1 MTNLTT
7 QGSTLTEF
15 DPGPMPG
22 RLGEI
27 MAGGGIAQEPQSNS
41 PELGEWGER
50 FKSFLDLANDDS
62 WKDAPLIQATCPKCQ
77 GTHYRNAALLAT
89 GPGLACDDCTDAFF
103 AEKKNPAFDPANAP
117 TMELPPLYLETDK
130 THKDFPKLIWDQ
142 VKDFN
147 PRGERGVYFRGGTGG
162 GKTRLL
168 CLLAQRCVLTF
179 RKTAKI
185 FWAGEFQSEAVDR
198 LRSDKSFNAW
208 KRELRDVD
216 FLCFDDLFSG
226 RFTERIESA
235 LFDVLDERM
244 RWKRPLGVTTNK
256 SGEEVRGGALDKQR
270 AEAISRR
277 LNDTCEIYTVPTQ
290 ENFLPP
296 GGEA

>member
-1 MTNLTT
+1 MTNLTI
-7 QGSTLTEF
+7 QDSTRTNF
-15 DPGPMPG
+15 DPGPMTG
-22 RLGEI
+22 RIGKVI
-27 MAGGGIAQEPQSNS
+27 AGGGMATGPTGNL
-41 PELGEWGER
+41 PDLGEWGER
-50 FKSFLDLANDDS
+50 FKSFVDLANDDS
-62 WKDAPLIQATCPKCQ
+62 WKNAPVVAATCPECQ

-89 GPGLACDDCTDAFF
+89 GPVLACDNCTEAYF
-103 AEKKNPAFDPANAP
+103 AEKTNPDMDTANAP
-117 TMELPPLYLETDK
+117 TLELPPLFLATDK
-130 THKDFPKLIWDQ
+130 SHKDFPREIWDK

-147 PRGERGVYFRGGTGG
+147 PRGERGVILRGGTGG

-168 CLLAQRCVLTF
+168 CLLAQRCVLTY

-208 KRELRDVD
+208 KRELRNVD

-226 RFTERIESA
+226 RFTERMESA

-256 SGEEVRGGALDKQR
+256 SGEEVRGGAMDKHR
-270 AEAISRR
+270 AEAILRR
-277 LNDTCEIYTVPTQ
+277 LQDTCQIFTVPTQ
-290 ENFLPP
+290 ENFLAPR
-296 GGEA
+296 GEA

>member
-1 MTNLTT
+1 
-7 QGSTLTEF
+7 
-15 DPGPMPG
+15 MPG
-22 RLGEI
+22 RLGEVI
-27 MAGGGIAQEPQSNS
+27 AGGGIDKEPQTSL
-41 PELGEWGER
+41 PDLGEWGER
-50 FKSFLDLANDDS
+50 FKSFTDLIDDES
-62 WKDAPLIQATCPKCQ
+62 WKDAPLVAATCPKCQ
-77 GTHYRNAALLAT
+77 GQHYRNAALLAS
-89 GPGLACDDCTDAFF
+89 GPGLACDDCADAYF

-117 TMELPPLYLETDK
+117 TLELPPLFLATDK
-130 THKDFPKLIWDQ
+130 SHKDFPREIWDK

-147 PRGERGVYFRGGTGG
+147 PRGERGVILRGGTGG

-168 CLLAQRCVLTF
+168 CLLAQRCVLTY

-208 KRELRDVD
+208 KRELRNVD

-244 RWKRPLGVTTNK
+244 RWQKPLGVTTNK

-270 AEAISRR
+270 AEAINRR
-277 LNDTCEIYTVPTQ
+277 LGDTCDLYTVPTQ
-290 ENFLPP
+290 ETFIAP

>member
-7 QGSTLTEF
+7 QDSTQTNF

-22 RLGEI
+22 RLGEVI
-27 MAGGGIAQEPQSNS
+27 AGGGMDQEPQTSS
-41 PELGEWGER
+41 PDLGEWGQR
-50 FKSFLDLANDDS
+50 FKSFTDLADDES
-62 WKDAPLIQATCPKCQ
+62 WKNAPLVAATCPKCQ
-77 GTHYRNAALLAT
+77 GQHYRNAALLAS
-89 GPGLACDDCTDAFF
+89 GPGLACDDCADAYF
-103 AEKKNPAFDPANAP
+103 AEKKNPAFEPANAP
-117 TMELPPLYLETDK
+117 TLELPPLFLATDK
-130 THKDFPKLIWDQ
+130 SHKDFPREIWDK

-147 PRGERGVYFRGGTGG
+147 PGGDRGVILRGGTGG

-168 CLLAQRCVLTF
+168 CLLAQRCVLTY

-208 KRELRDVD
+208 KRELRNVD

-244 RWKRPLGVTTNK
+244 RWQKPLGVTTNK
-256 SGEEVRGGALDKQR
+256 SGEDVRGGALDKQR
-270 AEAISRR
+270 AEAINRR
-277 LNDTCEIYTVPTQ
+277 LGDTCDLYTVSTQ
-290 ENFLPP
+290 ETFIPL